1 MNATLPPAVLEA
13 ADVSA
18 ITQLI
23 LTERESRD
31 LGHWARMRACFQPDS
46 LVRLS
51 WFTGTGAD
59 FVEGSIDMA
68 RRGMCAKHR
77 LGPVRVRVAGDRA
90 LASLGAIIDI
100 PARLDNVEVQLSSH
114 ARFLYR
120 VQRHGLHWLIAGF
133 EAIYL
138 RDEFTAAIAG
148 QAAPVSPQ
156 DVAAYRPAYRM
167 LSLLLARSG
176 YAVNGDLPG
185 EDRPQTAETLYQQ
198 MCEWARLAP

>member
-1 MNATLPPAVLEA
+1 MNTTLPPAVLEA

-31 LGHWARMRACFQPDS
+31 LGHWERMRACFQPDS

-77 LGPVRVRVAGDRA
+77 LGPVRVRIAGDRA

-100 PARLDNVEVQLSSH
+100 AARLDNVEVQLSSH

-133 EAIYL
+133 EAIYM
-138 RDEFTAAIAG
+138 RDELAPAIPG
-148 QAAPVSPQ
+148 QAVPVSPK

-167 LSLLLARSG
+167 LSLLLARAG
-176 YAVNGDLPG
+176 YAANGDLPG
-185 EDRPQTAETLYQQ
+185 EDRPQTAETLYRQ